1 MKKKKVSFEV
11 SVYDELE
18 NLAPNELELMN
29 AAVAARKNAYAP
41 YSNFKVGVALLLENG
56 EVVIGSNQEN
66 ASYPAGLCAEGVAV
80 FQAGA
85 RFPGIAIKLVAI
97 TAASENTVV
106 DKPIA
111 PCGICRQSMSEYEN
125 RQKSPIVL
133 LMMGEKGE
141 VLKCESIADI
151 LPLGFDSSYL

>member
-11 SVYDELE
+11 SVYDTLE
-18 NLAPNELELMN
+18 NLPANKLKLMN

-133 LMMGEKGE
+133 LMMGETGE
-141 VLKCESIADI
+141 VLKCESVADI

>member
-1 MKKKKVSFEV
+1 M
-11 SVYDELE
+11 
-18 NLAPNELELMN
+18 
-29 AAVAARKNAYAP
+29 
-41 YSNFKVGVALLLENG
+41 
-56 EVVIGSNQEN
+56 
-66 ASYPAGLCAEGVAV
+66 

-133 LMMGEKGE
+133 LMMGETGE
-141 VLKCESIADI
+141 VLKCESVADI